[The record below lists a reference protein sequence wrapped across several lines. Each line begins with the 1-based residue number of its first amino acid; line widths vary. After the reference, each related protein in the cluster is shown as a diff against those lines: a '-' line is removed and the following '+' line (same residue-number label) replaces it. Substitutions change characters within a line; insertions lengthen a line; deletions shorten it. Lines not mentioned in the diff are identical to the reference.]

1 MAKENNENSLFVACI
16 LGGRTEYLKS
26 HNIFA
31 EMGEN
36 VLFQPIKLPN
46 EPRLIK
52 IHNNVK
58 IAADVTFYT
67 HDIINSVFSGIDK
80 EHYQTHGECVE
91 ILDNVFVG
99 GHSIIIGGV
108 TIGPNSIV
116 AAGSVVTKDIPSG
129 VIVGGNPARIIGKFD
144 ELYAKRR
151 SHEMGTCGLDP
162 NVRADE
168 LWKEFYESKGCS

>member
-1 MAKENNENSLFVACI
+1 MYC
-16 LGGRTEYLKS
+16 GGRTEYLKS

-46 EPRLIK
+46 EPKLIK

-80 EHYQTHGECVE
+80 EHYQTHGECIE
-91 ILDNVFVG
+91 IFDNVFVG

-108 TIGPNSIV
+108 TIAQIQLLQQEVLSQRTFPV
-116 AAGSVVTKDIPSG
+116 ASLWEEIPLGLLESLMNFMQSVVFMKWEQADWIQMSG
-129 VIVGGNPARIIGKFD
+129 QTNYGRSFMKVKVVHEN
-144 ELYAKRR
+144 RR
-151 SHEMGTCGLDP
+151 CNTFSYG
-162 NVRADE
+162 
-168 LWKEFYESKGCS
+168 

>member
-1 MAKENNENSLFVACI
+1 
-16 LGGRTEYLKS
+16 
-26 HNIFA
+26 
-31 EMGEN
+31 MGEN
-36 VLFQPIKLPN
+36 ILFQPIKLPN
-46 EPRLIK
+46 EPKLIK

-80 EHYQTHGECVE
+80 EHYQTHGECIE
-91 ILDNVFVG
+91 IFDNVFVG

-116 AAGSVVTKDIPSG
+116 AAGSVITKDVPSG

-151 SHEMGTCGLDP
+151 FMKWEQADWIRMSGQTNYGRSFMKVKVVHENRRCNTFSYG
-162 NVRADE
+162 
-168 LWKEFYESKGCS
+168 